1 MKNVQ
6 QVFVGKIGDPTAG
19 VAPAAI
25 PDGSFS
31 VLDGSTTTT
40 AATIGATTNFFH
52 FALGT
57 AGNTVVSDSFPSA
70 TSRTSSV
77 AAYAAALDKQ
87 INIEIGSVSC
97 ETEYMLKIRFE
108 GEAIAKSYG
117 YNDLIKTFSY
127 TTECCDPCSTACPS
141 GSCLD
146 LMWGLAVN
154 VNDDEENLITAMVHS
169 DLAAAG
175 TITFPSGGGKD
186 AGFMLTQ
193 DDYDAYVDYVTDPAN
208 SITEE
213 LICADLGFGLMGN
226 TADPRAVVCGQDPM
240 SLTQT
245 VVDFHVGLLG
255 GFECNGSS
263 QTIAQAIGY
272 ASGEPYQ
279 VANLARWAE
288 GYKRKFGVYRT
299 PFPYDTFVSNGAI
312 DPNGTYDIVT
322 ITLQTLDQ
330 GAATMNPTV
339 NNHEII
345 VAVPAGATG
354 PVLALLA

>member
-6 QVFVGKIGDPTAG
+6 QVFVGIQGNAATAVG
-19 VAPAAI
+19 IAAVAPG
-25 PDGSFS
+25 DFV
-31 VLDGSTTTT
+31 VLDGGANTTV
-40 AATIGATTNFFH
+40 ATIGNVLAPFFH
-52 FALGT
+52 FGIGT
-57 AGNTVVSDSFPSA
+57 ADGTIVSDSFPA
-70 TSRTSSV
+70 GVFSRSVSV
-77 AAYAAALDKQ
+77 ADYAAAVDKE
-87 INIEIGSVSC
+87 IGIEIGSVSC

-108 GEAIAKSYG
+108 GEAIAKAYG

-146 LMWGLAVN
+146 LIKGLVLN
-154 VNDDEENLITAMVHS
+154 VNADEENLVE
-169 DLAAAG
+169 AAG
-175 TITFPSGGGKD
+175 VSAAFAIAAGISSGVLVTEAD
-186 AGFMLTQ
+186 FEDYLT
-193 DDYDAYVDYVTDPAN
+193 YVTVTSPK
-208 SITEE
+208 TEAE
-213 LICADLGFGLMGN
+213 ICHDLSFDLSGN
-226 TADPRAVVCGQDPM
+226 TSDPKAVVCGQDPM
-240 SLTQT
+240 ALTQT
-245 VVDFHVGLLG
+245 VLDFHVGLIG

-263 QTIAQAIGY
+263 QTVVQAIGY

-330 GAATMNPTV
+330 GAATVNPTV

>member
-1 MKNVQ
+1 M
-6 QVFVGKIGDPTAG
+6 
-19 VAPAAI
+19 
-25 PDGSFS
+25 
-31 VLDGSTTTT
+31 
-40 AATIGATTNFFH
+40 
-52 FALGT
+52 GT
-57 AGNTVVSDSFPSA
+57 AGDTVVSDSFPTASNI
-70 TSRTSSV
+70 TSSV
-77 AAYAAALDKQ
+77 AAYTAAVDKGIQ
-87 INIEIGSVSC
+87 ISIGSVSC

-146 LMWGLAVN
+146 LMWGLFNN
-154 VNDDEENLITAMVHS
+154 VNADEENLITAMVHS
-169 DLAAAG
+169 TLAAAG
-175 TITFPSGGGKD
+175 TIVFPSGGGSD
-186 AGFMLTQ
+186 GGFMLTQ
-193 DDYDAYVDYVTDPAN
+193 ADYDAYVAYVIATPLNEA
-208 SITEE
+208 EV
-213 LICADLGFGLMGN
+213 CADLGFGLMGN
-226 TADPRAVVCGQDPM
+226 TSDPRALVCGQDPM

-263 QTIAQAIGY
+263 QAVTQDIVF

-279 VANLARWAE
+279 VANIARWAE
-288 GYKRKFGVYRT
+288 GYKRRFGVYRT

-312 DPNGTYDIVT
+312 DPAVTYDIVT
-322 ITLQTLDQ
+322 ITIMTLDE
-330 GAATMNPTV
+330 GAATLNPTV

-345 VAVPAGATG
+345 VAVPAGVTG

>member
-6 QVFVGKIGDPTAG
+6 QVFVGLIGDPTAAI
-19 VAPAAI
+19 APAAI
-25 PDGSFS
+25 PAGSFS
-31 VLDGSTTTT
+31 VLDGLTTTT
-40 AATIGATTNFFH
+40 IATRGATTDFFH
-52 FALGT
+52 FAMGT
-57 AGNTVVSDSFPSA
+57 AGDTVVSDSFPTASNI
-70 TSRTSSV
+70 TSSV
-77 AAYAAALDKQ
+77 AAYTAAVDKG
-87 INIEIGSVSC
+87 IRIDIGSVSC

-141 GSCLD
+141 GSCFD
-146 LMWGLAVN
+146 LMKGLTLN
-154 VNDDEENLITAMVHS
+154 VNADEENLVQAGAGSGAFAALAGVVSGVLITEAEF
-169 DLAAAG
+169 DLYH
-175 TITFPSGGGKD
+175 T
-186 AGFMLTQ
+186 
-193 DDYDAYVDYVTDPAN
+193 YVTVTVPK
-208 SITEE
+208 TEAE
-213 LICADLGFGLMGN
+213 ICADLSIAAGGGFGLMGQ
-226 TADPRAVVCGQDPM
+226 TAAPSTVVCGQDPM

-263 QTIAQAIGY
+263 QTVQQAIVF

-279 VANLARWAE
+279 VANIARWAE
-288 GYKRKFGVYRT
+288 GYKRRFGVYRT

-312 DPNGTYDIVT
+312 DPAGTYDIVT
-322 ITLQTLDQ
+322 ITIMTLDE
-330 GAATMNPTV
+330 GAATLNPTV

>member
-6 QVFVGKIGDPTAG
+6 QVFVGTQANNVAGTAPGAIVAGD
-19 VAPAAI
+19 
-25 PDGSFS
+25 FS
-31 VLDGSTTTT
+31 VLDGLTTTT
-40 AATIGATTNFFH
+40 IATRGATTDFFH
-52 FALGT
+52 FAMGT
-57 AGNTVVSDSFPSA
+57 AGDTVVSDSFPTASNI
-70 TSRTSSV
+70 TSSV
-77 AAYAAALDKQ
+77 AAYTAAVDKG
-87 INIEIGSVSC
+87 IMIEIGSVSC

-141 GSCLD
+141 GSCFD
-146 LMWGLAVN
+146 LIKGLVLN
-154 VNDDEENLITAMVHS
+154 VNADEENLIQ
-169 DLAAAG
+169 AAG
-175 TITFPSGGGKD
+175 VSAAFAVAAGVPSGALVTEAEFD
-186 AGFMLTQ
+186 LYHT
-193 DDYDAYVDYVTDPAN
+193 YVTVTVPQ
-208 SITEE
+208 TEAD
-213 LICADLGFGLMGN
+213 ICADLMLGLMGQ
-226 TADPRAVVCGQDPM
+226 TAAPSTVVCGQDPM

-263 QTIAQAIGY
+263 QTVVQPIVF

-279 VANLARWAE
+279 VANIARWAE
-288 GYKRKFGVYRT
+288 GYKRRFGVYRT

-312 DPNGTYDIVT
+312 DPAVTYDIVT
-322 ITLQTLDQ
+322 ITIMTLDQ
-330 GAATMNPTV
+330 AAATLNPSV

>member
-6 QVFVGKIGDPTAG
+6 QVFVGKIGDPTPG

-25 PDGSFS
+25 PTGSFS

-77 AAYAAALDKQ
+77 AAYAAAVDKVIE
-87 INIEIGSVSC
+87 INIGKVSC
-97 ETEYMLKIRFE
+97 ETEYMFKIRFE
-108 GEAIAKSYG
+108 GEAVAKTYG

-127 TTECCDPCSTACPS
+127 TTECCDPCSTDCPS

-154 VNDDEENLITAMVHS
+154 VNADPEGLVIAMINS
-169 DLAAAG
+169 LAYAAAAP
-175 TITFPSGGGKD
+175 TPSGG
-186 AGFMLTQ
+186 LETQ
-193 DDYDAYVDYVTDPAN
+193 ADYDAYLAYVTNPIN
-208 SITEE
+208 NITEE
-213 LICADLGFGLMGN
+213 DICDDLEFGLVGQ
-226 TADPRAVVCGQDPM
+226 TSDPRALVCGQDPM

-263 QTIAQAIGY
+263 QTVLQAIGY

-312 DPNGTYDIVT
+312 DPAGTYDIVT
-322 ITLQTLDQ
+322 ITL
-330 GAATMNPTV
+330 
-339 NNHEII
+339 
-345 VAVPAGATG
+345 
-354 PVLALLA
+354 

>member
-6 QVFVGKIGDPTAG
+6 QVFVGLIGDPTA
-19 VAPAAI
+19 AITPAAI
-25 PDGSFS
+25 PAGSFS

-52 FALGT
+52 FAMGT

-70 TSRTSSV
+70 TPRTSSV
-77 AAYAAALDKQ
+77 AAYAAAVDKEIG
-87 INIEIGSVSC
+87 INIGKVSC

-108 GEAIAKSYG
+108 GEAVAKTYG

-146 LMWGLAVN
+146 LIKGLVLN
-154 VNDDEENLITAMVHS
+154 VNADEENLVE
-169 DLAAAG
+169 AAG
-175 TITFPSGGGKD
+175 VSAAFADD
-186 AGFMLTQ
+186 AGIADGVLVTEADFEDYLT
-193 DDYDAYVDYVTDPAN
+193 YVTVTSPK
-208 SITEE
+208 TETE
-213 LICADLGFGLMGN
+213 ICADLFLGLRGN
-226 TADPRAVVCGQDPM
+226 TSDPRAVVCGQDPM

-263 QTIAQAIGY
+263 QTVLQAIGY

-312 DPNGTYDIVT
+312 DPVGTYDIVT

-330 GAATMNPTV
+330 GAATVNPTV

>member
-6 QVFVGKIGDPTAG
+6 QVFVGLIGDPTPAI
-19 VAPAAI
+19 APAAI
-25 PDGSFS
+25 PAGSFS
-31 VLDGSTTTT
+31 VLDGLTTTT
-40 AATIGATTNFFH
+40 IATIGATTNFFH
-52 FALGT
+52 FAMGT

-70 TSRTSSV
+70 TPRTSSV
-77 AAYAAALDKQ
+77 AFYTAAVDKGIS
-87 INIEIGSVSC
+87 INIGKVSC

-127 TTECCDPCSTACPS
+127 TTECCDPCSTDCPS

-154 VNDDEENLITAMVHS
+154 VNDDEENLITATVHS

-175 TITFPSGGGKD
+175 TIVFPSGGGSD
-186 AGFMLTQ
+186 GGYMLTQ
-193 DDYDAYVDYVTDPAN
+193 ADYDAYVAYVIATPAH
-208 SITEE
+208 TEA

-226 TADPRAVVCGQDPM
+226 TSDPRALVCGQDPM

-263 QTIAQAIGY
+263 QAVTQDIVF

-288 GYKRKFGVYRT
+288 GYKRRFGVYRT

-312 DPNGTYDIVT
+312 DPAGTYDIVT
-322 ITLQTLDQ
+322 ISLQTLDP
-330 GAATMNPTV
+330 GAATLNPTV

-345 VAVPAGATG
+345 VAVPAGATV
-354 PVLALLA
+354 PVLNLLA

>member
-6 QVFVGKIGDPTAG
+6 QVFVSKAGYQTAG
-19 VAPAAI
+19 IAPAAI
-25 PDGSFS
+25 PAGSFS

-70 TSRTSSV
+70 TNRTSSV
-77 AAYAAALDKQ
+77 ALYAAAVDKV
-87 INIEIGSVSC
+87 IEINVGNVSC
-97 ETEYMLKIRFE
+97 ETEYMFKIRFE
-108 GEAIAKSYG
+108 GEAVAKAYG

-127 TTECCDPCSTACPS
+127 TTECCNPCEDNCPS

-154 VNDDEENLITAMVHS
+154 VNADPEGLVTAQIFS
-169 DLAAAG
+169 ETYADGAG
-175 TITFPSGGGKD
+175 IESGRIE
-186 AGFMLTQ
+186 TQ
-193 DDYDAYVDYVTDPAN
+193 ADYDQYLAYVTDPMN
-208 SITEE
+208 NIREE
-213 LICADLGFGLMGN
+213 EICDDLSFFLIGD
-226 TADPRAVVCGQDPM
+226 TSDPRALVCGQDPM
-240 SLTQT
+240 ALTQT
-245 VVDFHVGLLG
+245 VIDFHVGLIG

-263 QTIAQAIGY
+263 QTVTQAIGY

-312 DPNGTYDIVT
+312 DPVGTYDIVT

-330 GAATMNPTV
+330 GAATVNPTV
-339 NNHEII
+339 NLHEII